1 MDAPCRIR
9 QAGSADT
16 DALLDLERAC
26 FSDPW
31 SEQGMREV
39 LAAPSTIALAAE
51 TGSSLS
57 GYAVA
62 RSVADSAEIL
72 TFGVLPRFHRRG
84 IARELLRELL
94 ARLGSAGVTEV
105 WLEVRISNWPARTLY
120 ESSGFRVAGMRRAY
134 YRSPTEDA
142 LVLRLALSGG
152 A

>member
-1 MDAPCRIR
+1 
-9 QAGSADT
+9 
-16 DALLDLERAC
+16 
-26 FSDPW
+26 
-31 SEQGMREV
+31 MREV
-39 LAAPSTIALAAE
+39 LAAPSTVALAAE
-51 TGSSLS
+51 TGSILS

-105 WLEVRISNWPARTLY
+105 WLEVRISNWPARALY
-120 ESSGFRVAGMRRAY
+120 QSSGFRVAGMRRAY
-134 YRSPTEDA
+134 YRLPIEDA
-142 LVLRLALSGG
+142 LVYRLLLSGG

>member
-1 MDAPCRIR
+1 MDVPCRIR
-9 QAGSADT
+9 QAGSADAA
-16 DALLDLERAC
+16 ALLEIERAC

-31 SEQGMREV
+31 SGQGMREV

-51 TGSSLS
+51 TGSILS

-120 ESSGFRVAGMRRAY
+120 QSSGFRVAGMRRAY
-134 YRSPTEDA
+134 YRLPIEDA
-142 LVLRLALSGG
+142 LVYRRLLSGG

>member
-31 SEQGMREV
+31 SEPGMREV
-39 LAAPSTIALAAE
+39 LGAPSTIALAAD
-51 TGSSLS
+51 TGSVLS

-62 RSVADSAEIL
+62 RSVAGAAEIL

-84 IARELLRELL
+84 IARELLSELL

-134 YRSPTEDA
+134 YRLPIEDA
-142 LVLRLALSGG
+142 VVYRLVLSGG

>member
-31 SEQGMREV
+31 SEPGMREV
-39 LAAPSTIALAAE
+39 LAAPSTVALAAE
-51 TGSSLS
+51 TGSILS

-62 RSVADSAEIL
+62 RSVAGAAEIL

-94 ARLGSAGVTEV
+94 ARLGSEGVRV
-105 WLEVRISNWPARTLY
+105 WLKISRVRTSARSSTVPGLIVGSSSTMSSAVSALPRFISGRARVVT
-120 ESSGFRVAGMRRAY
+120 
-134 YRSPTEDA
+134 
-142 LVLRLALSGG
+142 
-152 A
+152 